1 MEKTVSVIIPT
12 WKPDRTLLTILER
25 LRRQT
30 LVPVEILIINTEEEE
45 FPFSPDQLPE
55 TVSVF
60 HISKAEFNHGGTRD
74 MAARMAK
81 GDLLVFMTM
90 DAVPADTRL
99 IQTLAQA
106 FEDEKV
112 AAAYARQLP
121 RKNADEL
128 EKRTRSFNYGA
139 QSRKKTSADL
149 PQMGIKTYFCSNV
162 CAAYRRQT
170 YLAEGGFA
178 QNVIFNEDMIFA
190 HRLITDGY
198 AVCYCAQARV
208 YHSHNYS
215 AGDQFRRNF
224 DLGVSQADHPEV
236 FAEVS
241 SESEGMRMVA
251 SVARDLLRE
260 GKVRSV
266 AELAVSSGAK
276 FLGYRL
282 GRAYRHLPQG
292 LIMRWTMNREYWKRR
307 GA

>member
-30 LVPVEILIINTEEEE
+30 LVPVEILIINTEEEK

-106 FEDEKV
+106 FDDEKV

-128 EKRTRSFNYGA
+128 EKRFQGNEFFSVYKELIKLLEKYTPLNSEEIQYLF
-139 QSRKKTSADL
+139 K
-149 PQMGIKTYFCSNV
+149 GIMK
-162 CAAYRRQT
+162 
-170 YLAEGGFA
+170 
-178 QNVIFNEDMIFA
+178 IF
-190 HRLITDGY
+190 
-198 AVCYCAQARV
+198 
-208 YHSHNYS
+208 
-215 AGDQFRRNF
+215 
-224 DLGVSQADHPEV
+224 
-236 FAEVS
+236 
-241 SESEGMRMVA
+241 
-251 SVARDLLRE
+251 
-260 GKVRSV
+260 
-266 AELAVSSGAK
+266 
-276 FLGYRL
+276 
-282 GRAYRHLPQG
+282 
-292 LIMRWTMNREYWKRR
+292 
-307 GA
+307 